1 MAKTEYILKIKKKD
15 TTTTIKLGLG
25 AEGKT
30 MEDNIIVRL
39 PKGLKSEFLSLCN
52 KLDKDPDIII
62 ERLIENK
69 VDSMTIDFI
78 RKELD

>member
-1 MAKTEYILKIKKKD
+1 
-15 TTTTIKLGLG
+15 
-25 AEGKT
+25 